1 MLIVPFVIGIK
12 SVSAVKLTAID
23 GTVITDENRSL
34 YMCKNPYGD
43 MIFKENLEY
52 DNTKISLFCEF
63 KDEEKAMDN
72 FISQNHDILSYIEK
86 KYKLKPLS
94 SDNWKKYKEYNRQ
107 TLSENNIDKNLL
119 EQAEEARNFF
129 GLYEDK
135 YRNVEI
141 TSIVNKLQKEKSTF
155 KINNLIGKL
164 NGITPYYS
172 EQVELHTGYGE
183 ESRMLVA
190 FRWLFITITI
200 ILSAIGIRKLVK
212 NKRLRQAFIFSVTL
226 VFFTV
231 LNVLGIV
238 FTEKLILFQRLISSR
253 YYPLNAFIVIFGASL
268 LAIIILTYL
277 IYKVLGNPQ
286 KLHSKEKKKT
296 SIKKQIL
303 NGISLSIFVTII
315 NNNLWLEGHLN
326 KSIYFQDFIAMLVVF
341 LLLITIFTAICVIG
355 VSKNKDLNEYLKL
368 ISYSELIIVP
378 LILIGWY
385 FFSFKSR
392 ITYESAIVS
401 YACEDVI
408 RILNVALPLI
418 FYLRLRNKKVKRV
431 RCSK

>member
-12 SVSAVKLTAID
+12 SVNAVELIAID
-23 GTVITDENRSL
+23 GTVITDENRSE
-34 YMCKNPYGD
+34 YMCKNSYGD

-52 DNTKISLFCEF
+52 DDTKISLFCEF
-63 KDEEKAMDN
+63 EDEESAMDN
-72 FISQNHDILSYIEK
+72 FISKNQDILSYIEK

-94 SDNWKKYKEYNRQ
+94 SDNWKKYKDYIITILGEKR
-107 TLSENNIDKNLL
+107 LDEDLL
-119 EQAEEARNFF
+119 KQAEEARSFF

-155 KINNLIGKL
+155 KINNLIEKL

-172 EQVELHTGYGE
+172 EQVELHIGYGE

-238 FTEKLILFQRLISSR
+238 FTEKLILFQRLISSW
-253 YYPLNAFIVIFGASL
+253 YYPLNAFIVIFGTSL

-277 IYKVLGNPQ
+277 IYKVLEKPQ
-286 KLHSKEKKKT
+286 KLHSKEKKKI
-296 SIKKQIL
+296 SLKKQIL

-326 KSIYFQDFIAMLVVF
+326 KSIYFQDFMAMLVVF

-418 FYLRLRNKKVKRV
+418 FYLRLRKKVKSV

>member
-12 SVSAVKLTAID
+12 SVSAVELTAID
-23 GTVITDENRSL
+23 GTVITDVNRSE

-43 MIFKENLEY
+43 MTFPDNLEY
-52 DNTKISLFCEF
+52 DNTKISLFCEL

-107 TLSENNIDKNLL
+107 TLSENNIAKNLL

-155 KINNLIGKL
+155 KINNLIEEL

-172 EQVELHTGYGE
+172 EKVELHIGYGE

-253 YYPLNAFIVIFGASL
+253 YYPLNAFIVIFGTSL

-286 KLHSKEKKKT
+286 KLHSKEKKKI
-296 SIKKQIL
+296 SLKKQIL
-303 NGISLSIFVTII
+303 NGISLGIFVTII

-326 KSIYFQDFIAMLVVF
+326 KSIYFQDFMAMLVIF
-341 LLLITIFTAICVIG
+341 LLLITIFTAICIIG
-355 VSKNKDLNEYLKL
+355 VSKNKNINEYLKL
-368 ISYSELIIVP
+368 ITYSELIIVP

-385 FFSFKSR
+385 FFSFKLR

-418 FYLRLRNKKVKRV
+418 FYLRLRKKK
-431 RCSK
+431 